1 MKVNPMTCWK
11 VKTMGGTANALLY
24 TSIGEVIKRYREQA
38 SLTLTQ
44 LGNLS
49 GIHKGV
55 LSKIEN
61 GETKRPE
68 LKTIRAISRV
78 LNIPFAEIIEYY
90 MEVEHR
96 TEVLRE
102 LLMEA
107 VSFLNISLVRK
118 VAAKFLQSPH
128 EDSMTTLEQLY
139 QIAAAVSP
147 VEMRIELYD
156 VIIHYARRHGIQHF
170 LAKGLLQ
177 KYLIDRMDLK
187 KLDES
192 FRSGEEIIHY
202 VDFLPHEDKISFY
215 FKMALHAHNI
225 KKYEKCIE
233 YALAGFAEDT
243 TVSELKERVALA
255 VCNCFILLGD
265 FDSAEK
271 YLLHFERLRYNFITE
286 RAKAI
291 RAHLFFGKQDYLAA
305 IPLLRECLSEATD
318 DTRLHLV
325 NDLVES
331 LIHSNQ
337 LPAVQEVFDSE
348 EKRLRFAVNT
358 PHKHRELGRY
368 FQLKGDWLMKTG
380 KPDEGIEYYLQSM
393 FAYEHVRAYEEI
405 NQCVGAIFTYHVNQ
419 KLPIKKEI
427 IEKLEDYYKIMN
439 RSYKRKR
446 GKDA

>member
-1 MKVNPMTCWK
+1 V
-11 VKTMGGTANALLY
+11 NALLY

-90 MEVEHR
+90 MEVEQR

-156 VIIHYARRHGIQHF
+156 VIIDYARRHGIQRF

-187 KLDES
+187 RMTES
-192 FRSGEEIIHY
+192 FRNGEEILHY
-202 VDFLPHEDKISFY
+202 VDFLAIDERINLY
-215 FKMALHAHNI
+215 YRLGLHAFAI
-225 KKYEKCIE
+225 KKYGKCI
-233 YALAGFAEDT
+233 ALAQAGLKEDAT
-243 TVSELKERVALA
+243 DNELKERAALA
-255 VCNCFILLGD
+255 ICNSYILLGD

-305 IPLLRECLSEATD
+305 IPLLRECLSEATN

-348 EKRLRFAVNT
+348 EKGLHFAVNT
-358 PHKHRELGRY
+358 PHKHNELGRY

-380 KPDEGIEYYLQSM
+380 KPDEGIECYLQSM
-393 FAYEHVRAYEEI
+393 YAYEHVRAYEEI
-405 NQCVGAIFTYHVNQ
+405 NQCVGAIFSYHVEHQ
-419 KLPIKKEI
+419 LPIKKEI
-427 IEKLEDYYKIMN
+427 IEKLENCYKIMN
-439 RSYKRKR
+439 ETYKRKR
-446 GKDA
+446 GKDE